1 MSEHDTTQDNT
12 YPEVM
17 TSAQAMSFLNM
28 GRSAFYK
35 ALRAGEIPCRRYSQ
49 RMIRFSRTALTA
61 DVATA
66 TTSRVEQGP
75 PPLLKNELQ
84 KTPATPATK
93 PKSRQHAIT
102 GEIVTDAGSVPGR
115 RLTPEQRDIAKRAY
129 LADVNCGGVLKDAA
143 RDAGVT
149 MGTVRAWREADKDF
163 AHAEQACRISDIEN
177 EDEDDGSYMP
187 GMSEQE
193 IHDMVNGSDDSL

>member
-1 MSEHDTTQDNT
+1 MSDHDT
-12 YPEVM
+12 YPEIM
-17 TSAQAMSFLNM
+17 TSEQAMSFLQM

-35 ALRAGEIPCRRYSQ
+35 ALRAGEIPCRRLSQ
-49 RMIRFSRTALTA
+49 RMIRFHRETLSTWIAGGAIPTAHRSAPQQQRTSPSLEEYDQQETH
-61 DVATA
+61 
-66 TTSRVEQGP
+66 
-75 PPLLKNELQ
+75 
-84 KTPATPATK
+84 ATPATK

-115 RLTPEQRDIAKRAY
+115 RLTQEQRDIAKRAY

-163 AHAEQACRISDIEN
+163 AHAEQAFRINDIET
-177 EDEDDGSYMP
+177 YT
-187 GMSEQE
+187 
-193 IHDMVNGSDDSL
+193 

>member
-66 TTSRVEQGP
+66 TTGRVEQGP
-75 PPLLKNELQ
+75 PPPNNLELQ
-84 KTPATPATK
+84 QVPATPA
-93 PKSRQHAIT
+93 AIIPIS
-102 GEIVTDAGSVPGR
+102 GNDNGRVPGA
-115 RLTPEQRDIAKRAY
+115 TMNGEQRAAAKRVY
-129 LADVNCGGVLKDAA
+129 LANVNSGQPLKVAA
-143 RDAGVT
+143 VEAGVT
-149 MGTVRAWREADKDF
+149 MGAVRNWRTSDKAF
-163 AHAEQACRISDIEN
+163 AQAEKAFRMNDIEN